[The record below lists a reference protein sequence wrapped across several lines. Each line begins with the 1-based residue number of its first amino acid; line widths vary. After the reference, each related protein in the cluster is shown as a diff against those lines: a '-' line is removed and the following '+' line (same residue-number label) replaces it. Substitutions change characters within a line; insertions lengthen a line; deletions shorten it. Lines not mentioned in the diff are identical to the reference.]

1 MTKFILIMYLCSGI
15 PGNPCKL
22 VPTPKVNFDSYY
34 ECAVFGY
41 DYTATML
48 KKVNPT
54 VVDQYRMFTTFNCN
68 ENSTI

>member
-22 VPTPKVNFDSYY
+22 IPPPKVNFDSYH

-41 DYTATML
+41 GHTATML
-48 KKVNPT
+48 NELDSKA
-54 VVDQYRMFTTFNCN
+54 VDKYRMFTMFKCK
-68 ENSTI
+68 EDLTI